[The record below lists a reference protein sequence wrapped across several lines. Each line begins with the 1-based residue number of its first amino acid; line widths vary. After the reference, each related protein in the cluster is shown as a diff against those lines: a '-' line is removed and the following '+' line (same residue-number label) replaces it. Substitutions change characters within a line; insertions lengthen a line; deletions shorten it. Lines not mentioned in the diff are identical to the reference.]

1 MQFAIRRG
9 IIVDSDNDFEGLLLS
24 DVLYVLSREYRFA
37 GNSPYSVLH
46 HSVAMGMVAT
56 AVGASPS
63 VVSGCVTHDF
73 QEAFVRDVPTQVKRR
88 LTGYEELE
96 REFYNALMLRFETH
110 NLYKLSIPEQ
120 DYIWKWDKLA
130 CAVEL
135 ASFTS
140 LDRTA
145 DFSED
150 HITLF
155 SEILLSTRHLTYDRL
170 CKRVES
176 MLCFDS

>member
-1 MQFAIRRG
+1 MQFATRRG
-9 IIVDSDNDFEGLLLS
+9 IIVDSDNNFDGLALS

-46 HSVAMGMVAT
+46 HSVAMGMVAR
-56 AVGASPS
+56 AVGEAPT

-96 REFYNALMLRFETH
+96 RELYDKLMLCFDTH
-110 NLYKLSIPEQ
+110 NLYDLDASDQRK
-120 DYIWKWDKLA
+120 IWKWDKLA

-135 ASFTS
+135 ASFTT
-140 LDRTA
+140 LDRTT

-150 HITLF
+150 HIALF
-155 SEILLSTRHLTYDRL
+155 SDILVSTRHLTYDSLCTRL
-170 CKRVES
+170 KS
-176 MLCFDS
+176 MLWLYS